1 MLTSAYDELRY
12 LNGALSHIRWLSL
25 FKNFQSYVC
34 ERHIIIIYSLTF
46 GCLKGCDYVS
56 DYANSGFIL
65 AILALERIYYLMC
78 L

>member
-1 MLTSAYDELRY
+1 MLTRAYDELRY
-12 LNGALSHIRWLSL
+12 LNGALSQIRWLSL

-34 ERHIIIIYSLTF
+34 EKHIIIIYSLTF
-46 GCLKGCDYVS
+46 GCLKGFDYMS

-65 AILALERIYYLMC
+65 AILDFDRIYYLMC